1 MIIKLCSYVGL
12 DNSSLISKGKNYML
26 FTFSV
31 NKNKQKSKQFVYL
44 FILAIKNKII
54 KFPFGCWYLRHLCSF
69 WEISMVLCCTNKLQ
83 C

>member
-12 DNSSLISKGKNYML
+12 DNSSLNTKGRNSIL

-31 NKNKQKSKQFVYL
+31 NKNKQKSKQFVCL

-54 KFPFGCWYLRHLCSF
+54 KFPFGC
-69 WEISMVLCCTNKLQ
+69 
-83 C
+83 